1 MTTCPPPYRP
11 LRGADPPHF
20 VDRADEED
28 IGTSAIVAGSVSAY
42 SAGPCD
48 PRFHRLVVSP
58 SAMGKTAMLRAI
70 GRETAARLDWAV
82 TIHRCRPKER
92 AAGPAVSETF
102 SSMQR
107 QWPMEVG
114 RLAREVPPSG
124 YRPSGY
130 WPTGY
135 RASGYWPPG
144 YWPPG
149 YWPPGYWPS
158 RYDEQPE
165 FSLTSDDRLAGGGS
179 PTVDALELV
188 DGEASWATL
197 RQFLTVAGQFARA
210 ISRGL
215 LIMFD
220 DADRLGGG
228 EVESLGHLAR
238 SLSRDGLPVALL
250 LSGGPSLME
259 RFARLGNFLGCVW
272 PTSLGWFDDSEAREA
287 LVVPAAD
294 RGVEFH
300 EEALELLCVTAAGS
314 PLEIQRLGF
323 AAWAAA
329 PDPELVTIADVHI
342 ALAQLRPEA
351 EARAS

>member
-28 IGTSAIVAGSVSAY
+28 IGTSAIVAGSVAAY
-42 SAGPCD
+42 SSGPCD
-48 PRFHRLVVSP
+48 PRFHRLVVS
-58 SAMGKTAMLRAI
+58 SGAMGKTAMLRAI

-92 AAGPAVSETF
+92 AAGAAVSETF
-102 SSMQR
+102 RSMHR
-107 QWPMEVG
+107 QWPAEVG
-114 RLAREVPPSG
+114 RLAREMPPSG
-124 YRPSGY
+124 YRS
-130 WPTGY
+130 
-135 RASGYWPPG
+135 PG
-144 YWPPG
+144 YWPPV
-149 YWPPGYWPS
+149 YWPS
-158 RYDEQPE
+158 RCWPSRQGEQPKV
-165 FSLTSDDRLAGGGS
+165 SLTPDDRLAGGGF
-179 PTVDALELV
+179 PAIDGLELV

-250 LSGGPSLME
+250 LSGGPNLME

-272 PTSLGWFDDSEAREA
+272 PSSLGWFDDSEAREA

-300 EEALELLCVTAAGS
+300 EEALELLCVTADGS

-329 PDPELVTIADVHI
+329 PDPELVTIADVHA
-342 ALAQLRPEA
+342 ALAHLRPEA

>member
-28 IGTSAIVAGSVSAY
+28 IGTSAIVAGSVAAY
-42 SAGPCD
+42 RAGPCD

-70 GRETAARLDWAV
+70 GRETSARLDWAV

-92 AAGPAVSETF
+92 AAGAAVSETF

-124 YRPSGY
+124 YRPSGHR
-130 WPTGY
+130 P
-135 RASGYWPPG
+135 SGYWPS
-144 YWPPG
+144 
-149 YWPPGYWPS
+149 GYWPS
-158 RYDEQPE
+158 GYEQQPE
-165 FSLTSDDRLAGGGS
+165 FSSTSDDRLAGGGS
-179 PTVDALELV
+179 PTVDGLELV

-238 SLSRDGLPVALL
+238 SLSRGGLPVALL
-250 LSGGPSLME
+250 LSGAPVLWSVLPGW
-259 RFARLGNFLGCVW
+259 A
-272 PTSLGWFDDSEAREA
+272 TSLAVFGPPV
-287 LVVPAAD
+287 L
-294 RGVEFH
+294 
-300 EEALELLCVTAAGS
+300 AGS
-314 PLEIQRLGF
+314 MIARHVKPSSCRPRTEASSSTRGRWSFF
-323 AAWAAA
+323 A
-329 PDPELVTIADVHI
+329 
-342 ALAQLRPEA
+342 
-351 EARAS
+351 